1 MLPGQHLQLTIA
13 GFRQHLQAR
22 LSHSQLQARQNRIGF
37 HPQNAVHLAGHG
49 KTAVIAGT
57 HEASGAVGQLSSIDQ
72 DVIGDPAV
80 LGKTPFFHDL
90 QSGDRVHDGISA
102 LFPGDDLVDHTV
114 PFLPVHHQGFRAR
127 ERCVKVEG
135 NLADGRIFVRISD

>member
-22 LSHSQLQARQNRIGF
+22 LSHSQLQARQDRIGF

-57 HEASGAVGQLSSIDQ
+57 HEASGAVGQLSSVDQ

-80 LGKTPFFHDL
+80 LGKAALFHDL
-90 QSGDRVHDGISA
+90 
-102 LFPGDDLVDHTV
+102 
-114 PFLPVHHQGFRAR
+114 
-127 ERCVKVEG
+127 
-135 NLADGRIFVRISD
+135 